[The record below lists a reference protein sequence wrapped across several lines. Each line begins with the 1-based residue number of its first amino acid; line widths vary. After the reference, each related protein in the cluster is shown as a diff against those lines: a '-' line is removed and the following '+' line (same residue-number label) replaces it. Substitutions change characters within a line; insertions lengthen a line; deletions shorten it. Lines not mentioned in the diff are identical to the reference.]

1 LLPFSGIIK
10 ETAVIL
16 MARKKK
22 YIISLVDSEVNRLK
36 SIIRKKSTTRTIKCR
51 CQILLALDEA
61 HGKQYTQEQCAKSI
75 GVCKATVYNVIKY
88 YVDGGIDN
96 VLSVGRSVNS
106 DNARRKLDG
115 RAEAKLIEIACGPAP
130 EGHARWTLR
139 LLEERARV
147 ELDVPV
153 SKDTI
158 GRALKKTNCDLTRT
172 PTGAS
177 HPKKTQ
183 NS

>member
-1 LLPFSGIIK
+1 
-10 ETAVIL
+10 

-22 YIISLVDSEVNRLK
+22 YVISLTDDELRRLK
-36 SIIRKKSTTRTIKCR
+36 SVLRKKTTTRTIKCR
-51 CQILLALDEA
+51 CQILIALDEA

-88 YVDGGIDN
+88 YVDGGFDN
-96 VLSVGRSVNS
+96 ALSVERNVNS

-130 EGHARWTLR
+130 EGHSRWTLR
-139 LLEERARV
+139 LLEEKAKV
-147 ELDVPV
+147 ELEVPV

-158 GRALKKTNCDLTRT
+158 GRALKKTNCDLTKT
-172 PTGAS
+172 TTGAS
-177 HPKKTQ
+177 RQKKTQ

>member
-1 LLPFSGIIK
+1 
-10 ETAVIL
+10 

-22 YIISLVDSEVNRLK
+22 YIISLTDEEVRALK
-36 SIIRKKSTTRTIKCR
+36 SIIRKKTTTRTIKCR
-51 CQILLALDEA
+51 CQILIDLDEA
-61 HGKQYTQEQCAKSI
+61 HGKQLTQEQCAKVN
-75 GVCKATVYNVIKY
+75 GVCRATVYNVIKY
-88 YVDGGIDN
+88 YVDGGIEN
-96 VLSVGRSVNS
+96 VLSRERSINS

-115 RAEAKLIEIACGPAP
+115 RAEAKLIEIACGPVP

-139 LLEERARV
+139 LLEDKAKI

-158 GRALKKTNCDLTRT
+158 GRALKKTNCDLTKT
-172 PTGAS
+172 TTGAS
-177 HPKKTQ
+177 RRKKTP

>member
-1 LLPFSGIIK
+1 
-10 ETAVIL
+10 

-22 YIISLVDSEVNRLK
+22 YIISLTDVELRRLQ
-36 SIIRKKSTTRTIKCR
+36 SVLRKKTTTRTIKCR
-51 CQILLALDEA
+51 CQILIALDEA
-61 HGKQYTQEQCAKSI
+61 HGKQYTQEQCSKSI

-96 VLSVGRSVNS
+96 TLSVERNVNS

-130 EGHARWTLR
+130 EGHTRWTLR
-139 LLEERARV
+139 LLEEKAKV
-147 ELDVPV
+147 ELEVPV

-158 GRALKKTNCDLTRT
+158 GRALKKTNCDLTKT
-172 PTGAS
+172 TTGAS
-177 HPKKTQ
+177 RQKKMQ